1 MLRLGTVFSGIG
13 SVEHAL
19 QRMEIRHKIVFACD
33 NNKWVKES
41 YFANYDINDDRW
53 FDDVADID
61 GKKYKKKLDLLVGG
75 SPCQSFSMIGNRL
88 GTDDER
94 GMLIYEFIKL
104 IKNSQPNMFI
114 FENVKGLLT
123 HNSGETW
130 KTIYKK
136 FNSVGY
142 SIFWNIMNSKN
153 YGIPQHRDRLFVII

>member
-61 GKKYKKKLDLLVGG
+61 GKKYKKKLDLLGYLLIDSANVRG
-75 SPCQSFSMIGNRL
+75 ILL
-88 GTDDER
+88 GKT
-94 GMLIYEFIKL
+94 
-104 IKNSQPNMFI
+104 
-114 FENVKGLLT
+114 
-123 HNSGETW
+123 NSGN
-130 KTIYKK
+130 
-136 FNSVGY
+136 FLFR
-142 SIFWNIMNSKN
+142 IFLN
-153 YGIPQHRDRLFVII
+153 YNK